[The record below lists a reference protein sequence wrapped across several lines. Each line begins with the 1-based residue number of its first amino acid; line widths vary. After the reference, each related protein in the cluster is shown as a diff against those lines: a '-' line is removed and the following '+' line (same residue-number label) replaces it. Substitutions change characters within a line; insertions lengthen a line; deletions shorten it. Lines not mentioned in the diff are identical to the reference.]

1 MPAIG
6 PVSSAERPG
15 FYRKTLSQAYCV
27 PKAPRCCFP
36 ILRVDRTYPGL
47 GMRPDE
53 IEGLAGVSKPNLIHE
68 IRCPIRLERPG
79 GYREMLQQPNL
90 ELQLR
95 VRSGKFSRSLRDPLI
110 EFVGDPLLFTEKPCF
125 FKPDGCL
132 IRRDVQKKSL
142 GLSRELRAPSPG
154 YDYADV
160 ALQSQW
166 QGHDRNVF
174 ASNGVPCQ
182 RRPFLRLIPQPAVE
196 HLADFLRSGNQF
208 SRWSDSHHLAGRV
221 ADWFFQPYIHEV
233 EIKHAQERVEQGMHN
248 LGCLCTSPH
257 GRKGENADQIV
268 ITALKALDLVGRM
281 FEWPVHLKLPP
292 QARRSAGRAAR
303 EAHSETSRAVQRT
316 DCDRE
321 CRR

>member
-6 PVSSAERPG
+6 PVLSAQRPG
-15 FYRKTLSQAYCV
+15 FERKTLFRMHSL
-27 PKAPRCCFP
+27 PKGPRRCLP
-36 ILRVDRTYPGL
+36 ILRVDRSHPGL

-53 IEGLAGVSKPNLIHE
+53 IEGLTGVFKPNLIHE
-68 IRCPIRLERPG
+68 IRCPIRLQRPG
-79 GYREMLQQPNL
+79 GYREKLQQPTL

-95 VRSGKFSRSLRDPLI
+95 VRSGQFSRSLRHPLI
-110 EFVGDPLLFTEKPCF
+110 EFVGDPLLFTQKPCLS
-125 FKPDGCL
+125 KPDGCL
-132 IRRDVQKKSL
+132 IRRDAQKKSL

-182 RRPFLRLIPQPAVE
+182 RRPFLRFIPQPAVE

-208 SRWSDSHHLAGRV
+208 SRWSDSHHLERCV
-221 ADWFFQPYIHEV
+221 ADWVLQPYIHEV

-248 LGCLCTSPH
+248 LGCLGTRPH
-257 GRKGENADQIV
+257 RRKSKNADQIV
-268 ITALKALDLVGRM
+268 ITALKALDLVGGM

-303 EAHSETSRAVQRT
+303 EAHSEISRAVQRT